1 MEWLYSNGIGTI
13 VVSSGEFNNEG
24 RTEFIEN
31 IIENTV
37 QKSSE
42 LDRQFRV
49 PIRFELLYLLSRKQ
63 KVIILVDLLFR
74 LVCRWENF
82 LWILVVD
89 TWKREPVLYIS
100 QWRQQI
106 VFSTRMCLFASV
118 VMMSEWSRWLYWA
131 LNIKK
136 LSFVWLWWWL

>member
-49 PIRFELLYLLSRKQ
+49 LSG
-63 KVIILVDLLFR
+63 LNDCFYSLGS
-74 LVCRWENF
+74 
-82 LWILVVD
+82 
-89 TWKREPVLYIS
+89 KR
-100 QWRQQI
+100 
-106 VFSTRMCLFASV
+106 
-118 VMMSEWSRWLYWA
+118 
-131 LNIKK
+131 
-136 LSFVWLWWWL
+136 

>member
-49 PIRFELLYLLSRKQ
+49 YFIFE
-63 KVIILVDLLFR
+63 
-74 LVCRWENF
+74 
-82 LWILVVD
+82 
-89 TWKREPVLYIS
+89 
-100 QWRQQI
+100 
-106 VFSTRMCLFASV
+106 
-118 VMMSEWSRWLYWA
+118 
-131 LNIKK
+131 
-136 LSFVWLWWWL
+136 